1 MSKVAIVYHSGF
13 GHTQA
18 LAEAIAKGA
27 KAVPGATVSLVPVA
41 EAETRAAEL
50 DAADAI
56 IFGSPTYMGGVSA
69 EFAKFKD
76 WTSKRWMEGTWRNK
90 LAAGFTASASWN
102 GDKHNT
108 LYQLLTLALQHG
120 MVWVGLGLPPGFN
133 HSKGSAEDL
142 NRLGASVG
150 AMAQANADQG
160 IEGIAASDFRTMES
174 LGKRVA
180 EAAVRWQGAPLPQGT
195 AALSR
200 REGASILLG
209 DVPPHR
215 HWSGYLMRDAALGV
229 GAEGLALA

>member
-1 MSKVAIVYHSGF
+1 VSTIAIVYHSGF
-13 GHTQA
+13 GHTKS
-18 LAEAIAKGA
+18 LAEAVAKGA
-27 KAVPGATVSLVPVA
+27 GGIAGANVHLVSVDAA
-41 EAETRAAEL
+41 EAHADKL

-76 WTSKRWMEGTWRNK
+76 WTSKRWMEGAWRNK

-120 MVWVGLGLPPGFN
+120 MVWVGLGLPPGYN
-133 HSKGSAEDL
+133 HSKASVDDL

-160 IEGIAASDFRTMES
+160 VEGIAASDFRTMEA
-174 LGKRVA
+174 LGRRVA
-180 EAAVRWQGAPLPQGT
+180 EAARRWKEEPLAK
-195 AALSR
+195 AA
-200 REGASILLG
+200 
-209 DVPPHR
+209 
-215 HWSGYLMRDAALGV
+215 
-229 GAEGLALA
+229 

>member
-1 MSKVAIVYHSGF
+1 METHFIQLNQRIERIMSNIAIVYHSGF

-18 LAEAIAKGA
+18 LAEAVARGVQSIGNAQ
-27 KAVPGATVSLVPVA
+27 ATLVPVA
-41 EAETRAAEL
+41 DVEVHAATL
-50 DAADAI
+50 DTADAI

-69 EFAKFKD
+69 EFARFKD

-120 MVWVGLGLPPGFN
+120 MVWIGLGLPPGFN
-133 HSKGSAEDL
+133 HSKGSADDL

-160 IEGIAASDFRTMES
+160 IEGIAASDFRTMEA
-174 LGKRVA
+174 LGRRVA
-180 EAAVRWQGAPLPQGT
+180 EAAVRWQEQPLAK
-195 AALSR
+195 AA
-200 REGASILLG
+200 
-209 DVPPHR
+209 
-215 HWSGYLMRDAALGV
+215 
-229 GAEGLALA
+229 

>member
-1 MSKVAIVYHSGF
+1 MSNVVVVYHSGF

-18 LAEAIAKGA
+18 LAEAIASGA
-27 KAVPGATVSLVPVA
+27 REVSGTVVSLLPVA
-41 EAETRAAEL
+41 EAEARAAEL

-76 WTSKRWMEGTWRNK
+76 WTSKRWMAGTWRNK

-120 MVWVGLGLPPGFN
+120 MVWVGLGLPPGYN
-133 HSKGSAEDL
+133 HSKASIEDL

-160 IEGIAASDFRTMES
+160 IEGIAASDFRTMEA
-174 LGKRVA
+174 LGQRVA
-180 EAAVRWQGAPLPQGT
+180 EAAQRWK
-195 AALSR
+195 
-200 REGASILLG
+200 
-209 DVPPHR
+209 DVPLAR
-215 HWSGYLMRDAALGV
+215 AA
-229 GAEGLALA
+229 